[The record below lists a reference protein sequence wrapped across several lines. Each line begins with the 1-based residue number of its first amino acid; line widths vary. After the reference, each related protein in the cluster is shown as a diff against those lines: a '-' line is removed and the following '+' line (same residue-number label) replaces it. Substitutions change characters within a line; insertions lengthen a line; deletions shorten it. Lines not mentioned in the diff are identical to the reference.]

1 MDLFSF
7 QGLATP
13 LQILLVDLLLGADNA
28 LLIGLAS
35 RALPARQRGRA
46 VVLGISG
53 AVVLRL
59 AMTFVATSLLAW
71 PLVKLAGALVLTII
85 ALNLAVDGPD
95 EADAFDGGEG
105 DGSRLWTAA
114 AVIVVADAVMS
125 LDNVVALAAIA
136 QGNFLWLL
144 IGVGLS
150 LPMLGYGGL
159 VVAVALHRAPG
170 LAAFGAALL
179 GWIAG
184 GMALTDPVIFSW
196 ADSNAPGLV
205 ALAPVLG
212 AAYVFSYGRFVGK
225 RGREPVTPRFE
236 PAKPVPALEPPLRI
250 KMVAP
255 ASKILEAAPIP
266 PKLEPHGDV
275 SPEPVDMHEPEPAP
289 ANNDDRI
296 AIIGLL
302 LLAVAAGAFLMIVSY
317 YDSFD

>member
-1 MDLFSF
+1 MDFNDASSWVF
-7 QGLATP
+7 AP

-28 LLIGLAS
+28 LVIALVCRTLPPKQVRQAAAIG
-35 RALPARQRGRA
+35 
-46 VVLGISG
+46 VVG
-53 AVVLRL
+53 AMALRL
-59 AMTFVATSLLAW
+59 LLAIFATSLLTL
-71 PLVKLAGALVLTII
+71 PLVKILGAIALVFIGM
-85 ALNLAVDGPD
+85 NLAVGEELAPEIDS
-95 EADAFDGGEG
+95 DAAPAK
-105 DGSRLWTAA
+105 SLASA
-114 AVIVVADAVMS
+114 VAVIILADLAMS
-125 LDNVVALAAIA
+125 IDNVVALAAIA
-136 QGNFLWLL
+136 GGNFWWIA
-144 IGVGLS
+144 IGVAMS
-150 LPMLGYGGL
+150 LPVLAFGGVMLAGFLKRASFL
-159 VVAVALHRAPG
+159 VEI
-170 LAAFGAALL
+170 GAALL